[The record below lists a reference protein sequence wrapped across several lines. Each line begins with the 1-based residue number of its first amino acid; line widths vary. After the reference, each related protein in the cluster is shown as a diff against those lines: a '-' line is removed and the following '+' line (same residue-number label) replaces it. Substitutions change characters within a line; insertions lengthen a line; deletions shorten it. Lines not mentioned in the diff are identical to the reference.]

1 MSSPEFRA
9 SGQSSVRLSV
19 IAASLLCATAV
30 AGCSADIARLDMA
43 NLGFSDSPQHN
54 APPIPSAPMR
64 NDSAAGASDPE
75 SPSTPYSYNPKPYQT
90 PGARVAPIRQAGLPD
105 PIPSSPPPHASITAP
120 AQPEPMRS
128 SPPPSSGKVVEVVP
142 GDTLYA
148 ISRRHG
154 VPISSLMSVNG
165 LQNPTIFPGQKLTL
179 PGDGRRRS
187 PAHRTEMAGRSGSMP
202 RYSAPAPRHDPVAES
217 PRQGDTYTVSPG
229 DSLYSIARR
238 HSVKV
243 ADLQAAN
250 GISDPSRL
258 RPGTVLR
265 MPGAPAARAE
275 APAATPT
282 APVVPASVPPAVAK
296 EAQAQL
302 SPGISTR
309 PRIINA
315 EPESPPAPPER
326 VAVAAPSTP
335 VMNDAN
341 PSAEAEKP
349 KSAALIGKFRWP
361 ARGRIIAGFGRRPDH
376 THNDGINILV
386 PQGSSVLAAE
396 SGTVAY
402 AGSEL
407 KGYGNLI
414 LIRHEGNWISAYA
427 HNDSLL
433 VRRGDHVERGQEIAK
448 AGKTGAVDQPQLH
461 FELRQGS
468 KPVDPVP
475 HLER

>member
-1 MSSPEFRA
+1 M
-9 SGQSSVRLSV
+9 
-19 IAASLLCATAV
+19 LCATAV

-54 APPIPSAPMR
+54 APPIPSEPMR
-64 NDSAAGASDPE
+64 NGSVADLPDAEP
-75 SPSTPYSYNPKPYQT
+75 PSTPYNYNPTPYQA

-105 PIPSSPPPHASITAP
+105 PVPSSPPPPRASITAP
-120 AQPEPMRS
+120 AAQPEPMRRS
-128 SPPPSSGKVVEVVP
+128 LPPSAGKVVEVVP

-179 PGDGRRRS
+179 PGDGRRRA
-187 PAHRTEMAGRSGSMP
+187 PAHRTEMASRSREAP
-202 RYSAPAPRHDPVAES
+202 RYTAPAARHDRVAEPS
-217 PRQGDTYTVSPG
+217 RSGDTYTVSPG

-238 HSVKV
+238 HGVKV

-265 MPGAPAARAE
+265 MPGSAPSARAE
-275 APAATPT
+275 APAATPA
-282 APVVPASVPPAVAK
+282 APVAPASVPPAVAR

-302 SPGISTR
+302 APGISTR

-315 EPESPPAPPER
+315 EAERPQPEPER
-326 VAVAAPSTP
+326 VAVAAPRTP
-335 VMNDAN
+335 VMNDAS
-341 PSAEAEKP
+341 PSAETEKP

-361 ARGRIIAGFGRRPDH
+361 VRGRIIAGFGRRPDH

-427 HNDSLL
+427 HNDTLL